1 MTGTSQGG
9 IVTWLVALV
18 MSCIVASGE
27 VHGQGTS
34 STLVDSV
41 ADLLE
46 VSQPSREL
54 ISADER
60 GPGIAED
67 AFDQHLAQLMERHTT
82 SKPLRALSRSRLTP
96 TARWPTSPAAAGRG
110 RRATRSLDQPRSSN
124 GPSGQGKGHDGIGNR
139 A

>member
-60 GPGIAED
+60 G
-67 AFDQHLAQLMERHTT
+67 LASLKTHST
-82 SKPLRALSRSRLTP
+82 ST
-96 TARWPTSPAAAGRG
+96 WPS
-110 RRATRSLDQPRSSN
+110 
-124 GPSGQGKGHDGIGNR
+124 
-139 A
+139 